1 MNQELDVVSEQLLHQ
16 LNDIISKIQTQE
28 RTLENEIKNFQHL
41 HDIYYDIR
49 YARVSNRSSMNPSI
63 KIKKEL
69 KAIYG
74 YLMITLKQM
83 HDRQRKILSYIYNE
97 QMTEELKH
105 PLITTP
111 LKSKLKT
118 YFSRTTLFIQRIE
131 ILFE

>member
-1 MNQELDVVSEQLLHQ
+1 MNQELDVVSEQLLQ
-16 LNDIISKIQTQE
+16 RLNEVISKIQTQE
-28 RTLENEIKNFQHL
+28 LTLENEIKNFQNL
-41 HDIYYDIR
+41 HDMYYDIR

-63 KIKKEL
+63 KIKREL

-83 HDRQRKILSYIYNE
+83 HDRQRKILLYIYNE

>member
-16 LNDIISKIQTQE
+16 LNDVISKIQIQE
-28 RTLENEIKNFQHL
+28 QTLENEIKNFQNL
-41 HDIYYDIR
+41 HDLYYDIR

-63 KIKKEL
+63 KIKREL

-97 QMTEELKH
+97 QMTEELKR
-105 PLITTP
+105 PLIITP

-118 YFSRTTLFIQRIE
+118 YFSRTTLLIQRIE